1 MLLIIKVGIKMMNTY
16 ARPVRDLR
24 NNYNE
29 IINLDNEGNQVIITQ
44 NGREAAVV
52 IGTQVYREFESFL
65 HRRYIKKELARV
77 KEKAK
82 DPNTKWLSEDE
93 FWNGLE
99 DGL

>member
-1 MLLIIKVGIKMMNTY
+1 MLNTY

-29 IINLDNEGNQVIITQ
+29 IIELANEGNQIIITQ

-52 IGTQVYREFESFL
+52 IGTETYREFESFL
-65 HRRYIKKELARV
+65 HRQYIKKELARA

-93 FWNGLE
+93 FWTDFE
-99 DGL
+99 DSL